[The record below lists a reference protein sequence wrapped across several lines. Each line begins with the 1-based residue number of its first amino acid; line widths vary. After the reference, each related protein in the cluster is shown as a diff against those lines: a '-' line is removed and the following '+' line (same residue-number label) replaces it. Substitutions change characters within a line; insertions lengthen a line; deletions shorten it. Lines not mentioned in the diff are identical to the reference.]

1 MVVSEITFGV
11 KVSVVTVYQPD
22 YSSPSQDHFV
32 FSYKIRIENNSDT
45 TIQLLRRHWLIY
57 DANGTIREIEGEG
70 VVGLQPILEPNGVH
84 EYISGCNLT
93 TSIGKMA
100 GTYLMHRIIDGK
112 RFYVKIPD
120 FTMVVPYRLN

>member
-100 GTYLMHRIIDGK
+100 GTYLMDRIIDGK